1 MYPLT
6 VRVNEKRVVVIG
18 GGKVAGFKIIP
29 LLKQGADIVVI
40 SPELDANL
48 VKLVEEKKIRWYQR
62 EYEKSDIKSAF
73 LVVAASSDSI
83 LNEQVAEDAAEN
95 QLVNVITN
103 PESGNVHFPAA
114 IHRGLLNIAVSTGG
128 ASPKLAKK
136 IRDDIANKYDETYE
150 SYLDFL
156 YEVRLKLKD
165 LQLEKRE
172 RNILLQEVLKS
183 VYVQNEGKRESFF
196 TRIRGKG
203 FKIIKDK
210 VRFTNIK
217 I

>member
-165 LQLEKRE
+165 LQLEKRA

-183 VYVQNEGKRESFF
+183 VYVQNEGKRESFL
-196 TRIRGKG
+196 RELEE
-203 FKIIKDK
+203 KILK
-210 VRFTNIK
+210 
-217 I
+217 

>member
-95 QLVNVITN
+95 QLVNIITN

-183 VYVQNEGKRESFF
+183 VYVQNEGKRESFL
-196 TRIRGKG
+196 RELEE
-203 FKIIKDK
+203 K
-210 VRFTNIK
+210 VLK
-217 I
+217 

>member
-136 IRDDIANKYDETYE
+136 IRDDIANKYDETYK

-165 LQLEKRE
+165 LQLEKRA

-183 VYVQNEGKRESFF
+183 VYVQNEGKRESFL
-196 TRIRGKG
+196 RELEE
-203 FKIIKDK
+203 KILK
-210 VRFTNIK
+210 
-217 I
+217 

>member
-150 SYLDFL
+150 SYLVFL
-156 YEVRLKLKD
+156 YEVRVKLKD

-183 VYVQNEGKRESFF
+183 VYVQNEGKRESFL
-196 TRIRGKG
+196 RELEE
-203 FKIIKDK
+203 K
-210 VRFTNIK
+210 VLK
-217 I
+217 

>member
-6 VRVNEKRVVVIG
+6 VRVNEKCVVVIG

-183 VYVQNEGKRESFF
+183 VYVQNEGKRESFL
-196 TRIRGKG
+196 RELEE
-203 FKIIKDK
+203 K
-210 VRFTNIK
+210 VLK
-217 I
+217 